1 MSRMQTFRQT
11 GLLMAGLLAGLSAS
25 IAHADTSPA
34 PGAAAALTGTTLP
47 DAQTA
52 LEAMQSCRR
61 EPAALERLD
70 CYDHILAPE
79 QPDFNGALVKAK
91 YEGEAWKRAFAQEKQ
106 RPDNS
111 TTLMMTQSNGDG
123 ERQIVIITT
132 PAIGNVPPRPV
143 LMFSCVDNITRM
155 QVALTHSMMPDSIDV
170 TLTTDSGRFQSHW
183 FIRENGTL
191 LESSRGLSGIDEIR
205 QLFGAKTLTIDTG
218 TDSAAGKLTFNI
230 DGLAKTIAPLRDACH
245 WAGE

>member
-1 MSRMQTFRQT
+1 
-11 GLLMAGLLAGLSAS
+11 
-25 IAHADTSPA
+25 
-34 PGAAAALTGTTLP
+34 
-47 DAQTA
+47 
-52 LEAMQSCRR
+52 CRR

-70 CYDHILAPE
+70 CYDKILTPE
-79 QPDFNGALVKAK
+79 QPGFASALVKAK

-111 TTLMMTQSNGDG
+111 TALIMTQSGG
-123 ERQIVIITT
+123 ERPTVIITT

-155 QVALTHSMMPDSIDV
+155 QVALTHAMTPDSIDV
-170 TLTTDSGRFQSHW
+170 TLNADTRQIRSRW

-191 LESSRGLSGIDEIR
+191 LESSRGLSGIAEIK

-230 DGLAKTIAPLRDACH
+230 DGLAKTIAPLREACH

>member
-1 MSRMQTFRQT
+1 MSRMRILLTSLLLP
-11 GLLMAGLLAGLSAS
+11 GLFAS
-25 IAHADTSPA
+25 TVQAEA
-34 PGAAAALTGTTLP
+34 PVSQAAAVLPGIVVPETNAKATVTTTV
-47 DAQTA
+47 TA
-52 LEAMQSCRR
+52 MMACRR

-70 CYDHILAPE
+70 CYDRILTPE
-79 QPDFNGALVKAK
+79 KPGFESALVKAR
-91 YEGEAWKRAFAQEKQ
+91 YEGEAWKRAFSQEKQ
-106 RPDNS
+106 RPGNS
-111 TTLMMTQSNGDG
+111 TTLMITQSDG
-123 ERQIVIITT
+123 ERPTVIITT

-155 QVALTHSMMPDSIDV
+155 QVAMTHAMTPNDIAV
-170 TLTTDSGRFQSHW
+170 TLTADARRFQSRW

-191 LESSRGLSGIDEIR
+191 LESSRGLSGIDEIK

-230 DGLAKTIAPLRDACH
+230 DGLAKTIAPLREACH

>member
-1 MSRMQTFRQT
+1 MSRMPM
-11 GLLMAGLLAGLSAS
+11 LLIMALL
-25 IAHADTSPA
+25 
-34 PGAAAALTGTTLP
+34 PGILPGAVQAETAAKQAAAALPGIVVPGVLKT
-47 DAQTA
+47 DAQATLSAMTA
-52 LEAMQSCRR
+52 CRR

-70 CYDHILAPE
+70 CYDKILTPE
-79 QPDFNGALVKAK
+79 QPGFASALVKAK

-111 TTLMMTQSNGDG
+111 TALIMTQSGG
-123 ERQIVIITT
+123 ERPTVIITT

-155 QVALTHSMMPDSIDV
+155 QVALTHAMTPDSIDV
-170 TLTTDSGRFQSHW
+170 TLTADTRQIRSRW

-191 LESSRGLSGIDEIR
+191 LESSRGLSGIDEIK

-218 TDSAAGKLTFNI
+218 TNSAAGKLTFNI
-230 DGLAKTIAPLRDACH
+230 DGLAKTIAPLREACH